1 MGGVDLRAWL
11 RGLVPGTRG
20 ERVAIYGLFAILLAG
35 ALVRVAFFLAWRPAF
50 MGFPDEISYIRIAD
64 GALFADGLRVDGY
77 PIFLRFVHSISPR
90 MSFTILVQHLLGLA
104 SAVFVFLTVRRAA
117 GPPWLGLFAAAVVA
131 LNGAQMF
138 LEHSILTETLFIF
151 LTSVALYAVV
161 RAYSG
166 AFSPAWAGAS
176 GLLLAAA
183 TLVRPVALPLIA
195 VFALWLLFAL
205 PRGWRTRLAATAAC
219 LVAAGALLGVYMG
232 FQKARNGYLGLAPAG
247 VWNLYGRVAPFADC
261 SKFTPPKGTR
271 VLCES
276 TSPSYREHH
285 VNVDSYTFSADVS
298 PAVRAFG
305 GPFASSQANNRKLS
319 AFVRAVIL
327 HQPFTYLKVVAQGM
341 VGYVHPGVAGWE
353 HGNQYKQFFQG
364 TLFDPQISE
373 DARQWVLPYYNGNRA
388 YYSNP
393 AWLSR
398 IKAYESH
405 SRLKGPFMAIALLLT
420 LGAPFAPRGRP
431 RAMGALLFAVAWV
444 SLITPVATH
453 WWDARFTV
461 PVLGPVVAAASLGG
475 WVLVRALAPRLRGQ
489 HPFVRR
495 RQAVGGGS
503 G

>member
-1 MGGVDLRAWL
+1 MGGIDLRTRL
-11 RGLVPGTRG
+11 RGLVPATRG
-20 ERVAIYGLFAILLAG
+20 ERVALFGLVAILLLG

-64 GALFADGLRVDGY
+64 GALFGDGLRVDGY

-90 MSFTILVQHLLGLA
+90 MSFTIMVQHALGLA
-104 SAVFVFLTVRRAA
+104 SAALVFGSVRRAG

-138 LEHSILTETLFIF
+138 LEHSILTESLFIF
-151 LTSVALYAVV
+151 LASAALYLVI
-161 RAYSG
+161 RAYDG
-166 AFSPAWAGAS
+166 PVPPAWAAAA

-195 VFALWLLFAL
+195 VFAVWLLFAL
-205 PRGWRTRLAATAAC
+205 PRGWRARLAATAAC
-219 LVAAGALLGVYMG
+219 LIAAGALLGVYMG
-232 FQKARNGYLGLAPAG
+232 FQKSRNGYLGLAPAG

-276 TSPSYREHH
+276 TSPSHREHH
-285 VNVDSYTFSADVS
+285 VSVDDYTFSADKS

-305 GPFASSQANNRKLS
+305 GPFASSQANNRRLS
-319 AFVRAVIL
+319 AFVRTVML
-327 HQPFTYLKVVAQGM
+327 HQPFTYLKVVAEGM
-341 VGYVHPGVAGWE
+341 AGYVHPGVAGWE

-373 DARQWVLPYYNGNRA
+373 EARQWVLPYYNGNRA
-388 YYSNP
+388 YYTNQS
-393 AWLSR
+393 WLDR

-405 SRLKGPFMAIALLLT
+405 SRLNGPFMALVLLLT
-420 LGAPFAPRGRP
+420 LAAPFAPRGRP
-431 RAMGALLFAVAWV
+431 RAMGLLLFAVAWV

-461 PVLGPVVAAASLGG
+461 PILGPVVAAASFGG
-475 WVLVRALAPRLRGQ
+475 WVLAVYAARTRWYTAARRSAAAP
-489 HPFVRR
+489 VE
-495 RQAVGGGS
+495 
-503 G
+503 